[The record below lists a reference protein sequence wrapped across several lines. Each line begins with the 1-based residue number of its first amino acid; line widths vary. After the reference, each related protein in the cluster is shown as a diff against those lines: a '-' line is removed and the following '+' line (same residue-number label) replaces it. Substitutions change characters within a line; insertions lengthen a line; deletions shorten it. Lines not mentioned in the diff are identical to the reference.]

1 MGTAGQPLK
10 TKMFL
15 AIMFQPQ
22 VNTQD
27 ILDKLQNAFGPVE
40 CSYGPVTFSFT
51 KYYEEE
57 MGDRLLKMYVS
68 FAGLIGREALP
79 GIKVFTNCLERD
91 HLVDGK
97 RTINLDPGYLAQDKL
112 VLATTKDFYQR
123 LYLGQGIYGEVTLH
137 FRKGGFRYF
146 SWTYPDYNDP
156 PFLKF
161 LTKAR
166 ARLVKELRSGSE
178 SAVDRRYE
186 KIK

>member
-10 TKMFL
+10 TKLFM

-22 VNTQD
+22 VNMQEIMD
-27 ILDKLQNAFGPVE
+27 ALQNSFGPVE
-40 CSYGPVTFSFT
+40 HSYGPIAFSFT
-51 KYYEEE
+51 EYYKEE
-57 MGDRLLKMYVS
+57 MGGGLLKVYLS
-68 FAGLIGREALP
+68 FARPIEREALP
-79 GIKVFTNCLERD
+79 GIKVFTNGLERD
-91 HLVDGK
+91 HLANGK

-123 LYLGQGIYGEVTLH
+123 LYLGNGIFGEVTLH
-137 FRKGGFRYF
+137 FKQGRFRYF

-166 ARLVKELRSGSE
+166 ARLVKELRSE
-178 SAVDRRYE
+178 SAVDRRHE

>member
-1 MGTAGQPLK
+1 MGTAGKPLQ
-10 TKMFL
+10 TKLFL

-22 VNTQD
+22 VNIQD
-27 ILDKLQNAFGPVE
+27 VVDMLQKTFGPVE
-40 CSYGPVTFSFT
+40 CSYGPIAFTFT

-57 MGDRLLKMYVS
+57 MGGRLHKMYVS
-68 FAGLIGREALP
+68 FAGPIEREALP
-79 GIKVFTNCLERD
+79 GIKVFTNGLERD
-91 HLVDGK
+91 RMANGK

-137 FRKGGFRYF
+137 FQKGRFRYF
-146 SWTYPDYNDP
+146 SWTYPDYSDP
-156 PFLKF
+156 PFLIF

-166 ARLVKELRSGSE
+166 TRLVKELRSE
-178 SAVDRRYE
+178 SSVDRRHE